1 MRLII
6 TEKNI
11 GDWAAVYVAKKI
23 LEFKPTKEKLFVL
36 GLPTGST
43 PLGMYK
49 KLIEFYKDGVLSF
62 ENVVTFNMDEYVG
75 IAEDHPESYHTF
87 MYKNFFNHIDI
98 MRENINILNG
108 NAADLKLECKKYE
121 EKISSY
127 GGIRLFVGGVGEDGH
142 IAFNEPGSSLNSRTR
157 DKELTYDTR
166 VANSRF
172 FDGDVQKVPAL
183 ALTVG
188 VGTLLDSE
196 EILIMVN
203 GYNKARALWHGV
215 EGGINH
221 LWTISA
227 LQMHNK
233 AVLVADE
240 DASLEL
246 KVQTYKYFKDIEKDN
261 LDTEKLIKAFY
272 EKYGK
277 R

>member
-11 GDWAAVYVAKKI
+11 GDWAAVYVARKI
-23 LEFKPTKEKLFVL
+23 LEFKPTKKKPFVL

-49 KLIEFYKDGVLSF
+49 KLIEFYKDGILSF

-108 NAADLKLECKKYE
+108 NAADLKLECKRYE
-121 EKISSY
+121 EKINSY

-172 FDGDVQKVPAL
+172 FDGDVEKVPAL

-203 GYNKARALWHGV
+203 GYKKARALWHGV

-233 AVLVADE
+233 VVLVADE